1 MAMLARIARDAIQP
15 TMENMQNKRELRPAL
30 LALRNALDPAQKRQ
44 SDRQIAISLLDWWES
59 ALTPSLGVY
68 APMRGEPE
76 LQQAYAALHAR
87 GVQLA
92 LPIVVTDNAPL
103 KFVRWTP
110 GEPLERDRFGAESP
124 PATNPEVW
132 PQALVIPCLGFNDG
146 RFRLGYGGGFY
157 DRTLAAVPRPY
168 TVGVSYAFGE
178 AAFAADTFDVAL
190 DRIITEEGTLI
201 D

>member
-1 MAMLARIARDAIQP
+1 MLARIARDAPQS
-15 TMENMQNKRELRPAL
+15 TMENMQNKQELRPAL
-30 LALRNALDPAQKRQ
+30 LALRNALDPLQKKQ
-44 SDRQIAISLLDWWES
+44 SDRQIAIGLLNWWES
-59 ALTPSLGVY
+59 ALPMTVGVY
-68 APMRGEPE
+68 SPMRGEPE

-110 GEPLERDRFGAESP
+110 GEPLERDRFGAETP
-124 PATNPEVW
+124 PLSNPEVW
-132 PQALVIPCLGFNDG
+132 PQALVIPCLGFNEG

-157 DRTLAAVPRPY
+157 DRTLASVPRPY

-178 AAFAADTFDVAL
+178 AEFSADTFDVAL
-190 DRIITEEGTLI
+190 DRIITEEGSLT
-201 D
+201 DF